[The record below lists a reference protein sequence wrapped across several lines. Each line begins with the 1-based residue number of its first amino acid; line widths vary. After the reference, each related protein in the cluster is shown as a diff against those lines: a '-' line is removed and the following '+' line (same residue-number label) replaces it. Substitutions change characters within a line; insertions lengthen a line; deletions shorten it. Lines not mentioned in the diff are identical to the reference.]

1 MKKRT
6 KAAIAA
12 SAAAAVYGVAAY
24 SATKA
29 LMDVAM
35 KRDLP
40 QQLHGKGSH
49 LTGEREDEGYRAA
62 QREAAQKLGTS
73 HTETVLLR
81 SREGLTLVGHFRKVE
96 NAERILIAFHGWRS
110 TWYRD
115 FGLLSEFWEKE
126 KCSVLYVE
134 QRAQNE
140 SEGVYIGFGLT
151 ERYDCLGWVRW
162 VMDHCGSD
170 LPIYLTGIS
179 MGATT
184 VLMAAGMGLPE
195 AVRGVIADSAYT
207 SPRDIWQYV
216 MGHNLHLPTLL
227 ATPIAEGI

>member
-1 MKKRT
+1 MKKGT

-24 SATKA
+24 GATKA

-110 TWYRD
+110 AWYRD

-126 KCSVLYVE
+126 KCSVL
-134 QRAQNE
+134 
-140 SEGVYIGFGLT
+140 
-151 ERYDCLGWVRW
+151 
-162 VMDHCGSD
+162 
-170 LPIYLTGIS
+170 LPS
-179 MGATT
+179 ATT
-184 VLMAAGMGLPE
+184 ASAGCAGSWITAGAICPSISRAFPWARRPCSWPRAWGFPRRCAA
-195 AVRGVIADSAYT
+195 
-207 SPRDIWQYV
+207 
-216 MGHNLHLPTLL
+216 
-227 ATPIAEGI
+227 

>member
-1 MKKRT
+1 MKKGT

-24 SATKA
+24 SATKT

-40 QQLHGKGSH
+40 QHLHGKGSH

-62 QREAAQKLGTS
+62 QREAAQKLATL
-73 HTETVLLR
+73 HTETVLLH
-81 SREGLTLVGHFRKVE
+81 SREGLTLVGHFRECE

-110 TWYRD
+110 AWYRD
-115 FGLLSEFWEKE
+115 FGLLSEFWERE

-140 SEGVYIGFGLT
+140 SEG
-151 ERYDCLGWVRW
+151 
-162 VMDHCGSD
+162 
-170 LPIYLTGIS
+170 
-179 MGATT
+179 A
-184 VLMAAGMGLPE
+184 
-195 AVRGVIADSAYT
+195 
-207 SPRDIWQYV
+207 
-216 MGHNLHLPTLL
+216 
-227 ATPIAEGI
+227 